1 VLAEPARFAGRKVAI
16 MCSGGNISPAQLT
29 ALWSD
34 PGPEAGPPGP
44 PPAQAGQEGGPA

>member
-34 PGPEAGPPGP
+34 ARPEAGPPGP
-44 PPAQAGQEGGPA
+44 VPAQAGREGGQA